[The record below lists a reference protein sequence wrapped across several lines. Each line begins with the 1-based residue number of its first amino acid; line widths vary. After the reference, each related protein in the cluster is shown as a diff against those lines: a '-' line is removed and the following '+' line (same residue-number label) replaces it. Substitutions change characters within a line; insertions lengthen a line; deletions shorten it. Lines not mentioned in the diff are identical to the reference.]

1 MLVVIDGSK
10 ALRKAVTAVFG
21 KRALIQRC
29 QEHKKRN
36 VLDALPDGKRVSVK
50 RALNDAFRTRDVKR
64 AQQLLDN
71 LIRRLSEDHPGAAES
86 LKEGLDELLTV
97 KSLGLDEKLER
108 MLSTTNVIENMIGN
122 VRDVSARVKRWRSG
136 RMVLRWCAAGM
147 LEAER
152 HFRRIKG
159 HEKLKKLVT
168 QLRKHDAKLDGRST
182 DRAVVAA

>member
-1 MLVVIDGSK
+1 MVVIDGSK

-21 KRALIQRC
+21 KRALVQRC

-36 VLDALPDGKRVSVK
+36 VLDALPNNGKRESVK
-50 RALNDAFRTRDVKR
+50 RALNEAFRTRDATR
-64 AQQLLDN
+64 ARRLLAN
-71 LIRRLSEDHPGAAES
+71 LIRRLAQDHPGAASS
-86 LKEGLDELLTV
+86 LEEGLDELLTV
-97 KSLGLDEKLER
+97 KEFGLDEVLEP

-122 VRDVSARVKRWRSG
+122 VRDVAARVKRWRGG

-159 HEKLKKLVT
+159 HAGLKGLVVA
-168 QLRKHDAKLDGRST
+168 LRKHDMKLDGRST